1 MKMVL
6 VLKSPWTWVKNNH
19 FWVEQRGCF
28 TWAFGL
34 VFVVLLRRAPEKDVN
49 KLPFL
54 LVRHY
59 SAPNVRYICFR
70 LMELLLWLKSISWA
84 KWGFTWLLFCF
95 HSLNINLLLP
105 RRRNQRRYFIGLFMC
120 LISYLENFLTSSTWW
135 YPNGTFFCQ
144 SPI

>member
-1 MKMVL
+1 M
-6 VLKSPWTWVKNNH
+6 KNNH

-59 SAPNVRYICFR
+59 SAPNVRYMFPIDGIIIMIKINKLGKMRIYMIAVLFPFSQHK
-70 LMELLLWLKSISWA
+70 LIVTAKEEPEALLYWT
-84 KWGFTWLLFCF
+84 FYVPHFLFGK
-95 HSLNINLLLP
+95 L
-105 RRRNQRRYFIGLFMC
+105 
-120 LISYLENFLTSSTWW
+120 SY
-135 YPNGTFFCQ
+135 
-144 SPI
+144 